1 MQEVGEAAVDLTTAR
16 RGPLP
21 KGRPG
26 PWLSPEALLGRLL
39 GLQPQGLWGQEG
51 SRVSQP
57 AGRGLAPLQS
67 TTRSEVE
74 MG

>member
-1 MQEVGEAAVDLTTAR
+1 MREVGEAAVDLTTAR
-16 RGPLP
+16 CGPLP

-26 PWLSPEALLGRLL
+26 PWLSPEALLGRPHR
-39 GLQPQGLWGQEG
+39 LQPQGLLGQEG
-51 SRVSQP
+51 SRVSRP
-57 AGRGLAPLQS
+57 AGRGLTPLQS